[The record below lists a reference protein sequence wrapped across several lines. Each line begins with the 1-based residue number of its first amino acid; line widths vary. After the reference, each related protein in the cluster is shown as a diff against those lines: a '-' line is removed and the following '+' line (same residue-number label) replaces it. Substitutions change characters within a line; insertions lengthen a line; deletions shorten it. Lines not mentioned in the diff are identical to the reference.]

1 MHIGILRREDDAG
14 QMLPAVGVAIFA
26 GIIGLVA
33 FHTPPATGEM
43 GVVFAPWVSQGE
55 AMGAVVAAGGRI
67 VDSSRLSN
75 VIIAYAPDEGF
86 QARVREYGAWFAV
99 AAVGLCSG
107 TGDIS

>member
-1 MHIGILRREDDAG
+1 MRVMRRRENDAR
-14 QMLPAVGVAIFA
+14 QMLPAVSVAAFA
-26 GIIGLVA
+26 GIIGFAALHA
-33 FHTPPATGEM
+33 PPAAGEM

-55 AMGAVVAAGGRI
+55 AMGAIVAAGGRI

-75 VIIAYAPDEGF
+75 VVIAYAPDEGF
-86 QARVREYGAWFAV
+86 QARIREYGAWFAV